1 MADDKEFNDFRKAV
15 IAEINKQA
23 KRIQVLEKQVE
34 TLEKDLNKEIKKT
47 KDHSTGLISKLSRL
61 VDDIRRKQ
69 VIDRQ
74 KANDIDRT
82 VQALTRRK

>member
-61 VDDIRRKQ
+61 VDDIRRNQ

>member
-47 KDHSTGLISKLSRL
+47 KDHSTGLISKLSSIFRL
-61 VDDIRRKQ
+61 SACFI
-69 VIDRQ
+69 
-74 KANDIDRT
+74 
-82 VQALTRRK
+82 